1 MFKNLII
8 EIKDQLKKH
17 LNKLELNKQLKK
29 KVENEINEI
38 LIQLTRLLIR
48 QKLELLK
55 KINENEKILESNL
68 ANLIN
73 KENNL
78 LKKLQISDNSDEILN
93 DYNELKSLNNN
104 LYTDFDYVFK
114 KNELIDKSLLIGNLL
129 VKKNYILNILIHL
142 NLFLLYF

>member
-8 EIKDQLKKH
+8 EIKDQLKEH

-93 DYNELKSLNNN
+93 DYNELI
-104 LYTDFDYVFK
+104 T
-114 KNELIDKSLLIGNLL
+114 SLLFPSLKFLYSLL
-129 VKKNYILNILIHL
+129 LTEN
-142 NLFLLYF
+142 

>member
-8 EIKDQLKKH
+8 EIKDQLKEH
-17 LNKLELNKQLKK
+17 LNKLELNKKLKQN
-29 KVENEINEI
+29 VENEINEI
-38 LIQLTRLLIR
+38 LIELTRLLIR

-78 LKKLQISDNSDEILN
+78 LKKLQISSFDNSDEISN
-93 DYNELKSLNNN
+93 DYNELKSLSNN
-104 LYTDFDYVFK
+104 LNTDFDYVLK
-114 KNELIDKSLLIGNLL
+114 KNELIDKYLSIGNLL
-129 VKKNYILNILIHL
+129 VKNNYI
-142 NLFLLYF
+142 

>member
-8 EIKDQLKKH
+8 EIKDQLKEH

-142 NLFLLYF
+142 NLNLLYF

>member
-8 EIKDQLKKH
+8 EIKDQLKEH

-129 VKKNYILNILIHL
+129 VKNNYILNILIHL
-142 NLFLLYF
+142 NLNLLYF